1 MKISDL
7 ARSAAANAVAALVD
21 GGSGAGTLQV
31 RTGSAPTATTD
42 ANSGTLLATVTF
54 SDPAFGS
61 ASAGVVTASSITG
74 DSSVDAACTPTRIAN
89 GATSQNS

>member
-1 MKISDL
+1 
-7 ARSAAANAVAALVD
+7 
-21 GGSGAGTLQV
+21 
-31 RTGSAPTATTD
+31 
-42 ANSGTLLATVTF
+42 LATVTF